1 MLLHVAEFS
10 NKVIERTNNHKPQEN
25 WVSFLYKPWLF
36 AINQSF
42 CVFIYI
48 SHVKSSDKNKQGCP
62 SGFTYSAKWL
72 LIRQPFWNSHIDP
85 GAAFFLRK
93 KNIRRRTSL
102 FFFKS
107 SLRLVISR
115 ICYFSHRMYAVKSV
129 ETIPSSDQN
138 YRHISV
144 LINLYAD
151 IAFRVCSD
159 KSLIKD
165 SKEVSRWKL

>member
-1 MLLHVAEFS
+1 M
-10 NKVIERTNNHKPQEN
+10 
-25 WVSFLYKPWLF
+25 SFLYKPWLF

-42 CVFIYI
+42 CVLHLFFPSLFIFVTTLYVPLRI
-48 SHVKSSDKNKQGCP
+48 PIFGKVAYNTTAFLNLQYGY
-62 SGFTYSAKWL
+62 F
-72 LIRQPFWNSHIDP
+72 NSHIDP
-85 GAAFFLRK
+85 RAAFFLRK

-102 FFFKS
+102 FFSKS
-107 SLRLVISR
+107 SLRLVICR
-115 ICYFSHRMYAVKSV
+115 ICYFLHRMYAVKSV

-144 LINLYAD
+144 LINPCAD

>member
-1 MLLHVAEFS
+1 MF
-10 NKVIERTNNHKPQEN
+10 
-25 WVSFLYKPWLF
+25 
-36 AINQSF
+36 
-42 CVFIYI
+42 YI
-48 SHVKSSDKNKQGCP
+48 CFSHVKSSDKNKQGCP

-72 LIRQPFWNSHIDP
+72 IIRQPFFQYSHIDP

-107 SLRLVISR
+107 SLRLVICR
-115 ICYFSHRMYAVKSV
+115 ICYFLHRTYAVKSV

-144 LINLYAD
+144 LINLCAD

-165 SKEVSRWKL
+165 SKEFSR

>member
-1 MLLHVAEFS
+1 M
-10 NKVIERTNNHKPQEN
+10 
-25 WVSFLYKPWLF
+25 SFLYKPWLF

-42 CVFIYI
+42 CVLYLFFR
-48 SHVKSSDKNKQGCP
+48 SPVKSTDINKQGCP

-72 LIRQPFWNSHIDP
+72 MRRQPFRIYNMAISSHIDP
-85 GAAFFLRK
+85 RAAFILRK
-93 KNIRRRTSL
+93 KNIRWRTSL
-102 FFFKS
+102 IFFES
-107 SLRLVISR
+107 SLRLVICR
-115 ICYFSHRMYAVKSV
+115 ICYFLHRMYAVKSV

-144 LINLYAD
+144 PINLCAD

>member
-1 MLLHVAEFS
+1 M
-10 NKVIERTNNHKPQEN
+10 
-25 WVSFLYKPWLF
+25 SFLYKPWLF

-42 CVFIYI
+42 CVLQLFFPSLFIFVTTLYVPLGI
-48 SHVKSSDKNKQGCP
+48 HIFGKVAYNTTAFLNLQYGY
-62 SGFTYSAKWL
+62 F
-72 LIRQPFWNSHIDP
+72 NSHIDP
-85 GAAFFLRK
+85 RAAFFLRK

-102 FFFKS
+102 FFFKC
-107 SLRLVISR
+107 SLRLVICR
-115 ICYFSHRMYAVKSV
+115 ICYFLHRMYAVKSV

-144 LINLYAD
+144 LINLCAD

-165 SKEVSRWKL
+165 SKEVSR

>member
-1 MLLHVAEFS
+1 MPLRIQIFGKVAYNTTAFL
-10 NKVIERTNNHKPQEN
+10 NLQYGYFNN
-25 WVSFLYKPWLF
+25 
-36 AINQSF
+36 
-42 CVFIYI
+42 
-48 SHVKSSDKNKQGCP
+48 
-62 SGFTYSAKWL
+62 
-72 LIRQPFWNSHIDP
+72 HIDP

-107 SLRLVISR
+107 SLRLVICR
-115 ICYFSHRMYAVKSV
+115 ICYFTHRMYAVKSV
-129 ETIPSSDQN
+129 ETIPSTDQN

-144 LINLYAD
+144 LINLCAD

-165 SKEVSRWKL
+165 STEVSRWL

>member
-1 MLLHVAEFS
+1 MF
-10 NKVIERTNNHKPQEN
+10 
-25 WVSFLYKPWLF
+25 Y
-36 AINQSF
+36 
-42 CVFIYI
+42 IYF

-62 SGFTYSAKWL
+62 SGFTIFGKVAYNTTAFL
-72 LIRQPFWNSHIDP
+72 NLQHGYFNSHIDP

-107 SLRLVISR
+107 SLRLVICR
-115 ICYFSHRMYAVKSV
+115 ICYFLRRMCAVKSV

-144 LINLYAD
+144 LINLCAE

-159 KSLIKD
+159 KSMINMKT
-165 SKEVSRWKL
+165 

>member
-1 MLLHVAEFS
+1 M
-10 NKVIERTNNHKPQEN
+10 
-25 WVSFLYKPWLF
+25 SFLYKPWLF

-42 CVFIYI
+42 CVLQLFFPSLFIFVTTLYVPLGI
-48 SHVKSSDKNKQGCP
+48 HIFGKVAYNTTAFLNLQYGY
-62 SGFTYSAKWL
+62 F
-72 LIRQPFWNSHIDP
+72 NSHIDP
-85 GAAFFLRK
+85 RAAFFLRK

-102 FFFKS
+102 FFSKS
-107 SLRLVISR
+107 SLRLVICR
-115 ICYFSHRMYAVKSV
+115 ICYFLHRMYAVKSV

-144 LINLYAD
+144 LINPCAD

-165 SKEVSRWKL
+165 SKEVSR

>member
-10 NKVIERTNNHKPQEN
+10 NKVIDRTNNHKPQEN
-25 WVSFLYKPWLF
+25 GMSFLYKPWLF
-36 AINQSF
+36 AIN
-42 CVFIYI
+42 
-48 SHVKSSDKNKQGCP
+48 HVKSSDKNKQGCP

-72 LIRQPFWNSHIDP
+72 IIRQPFWIYNMAILIAILIHVQLSSW
-85 GAAFFLRK
+85 RK

-102 FFFKS
+102 FFFKC
-107 SLRLVISR
+107 SLRLVICR
-115 ICYFSHRMYAVKSV
+115 ICYFFHRMYAVKSV

-144 LINLYAD
+144 LINPCAD

>member
-1 MLLHVAEFS
+1 MFYNYFSHPCLFLSLLF
-10 NKVIERTNNHKPQEN
+10 T
-25 WVSFLYKPWLF
+25 
-36 AINQSF
+36 
-42 CVFIYI
+42 
-48 SHVKSSDKNKQGCP
+48 CP

-72 LIRQPFWNSHIDP
+72 IIRQPFWIYNMAIYFNSHIDP
-85 GAAFFLRK
+85 RPAFFLRK

-102 FFFKS
+102 FFSKS
-107 SLRLVISR
+107 SLRLVICR
-115 ICYFSHRMYAVKSV
+115 ICYFLHRMYAVKSV

-144 LINLYAD
+144 LINPCAD